1 MSIFLI
7 LLQIFLLRLIFKKL
21 NFPEFIS
28 FIIVGILNGRDL
40 LNLIPSYLNDS
51 YNIIS
56 LIALIVIFVRASSQ
70 IKIKLYTKKNFHR
83 SY

>member
-7 LLQIFLLRLIFKKL
+7 LIQIFLLRLIFKKL

-28 FIIVGILNGRDL
+28 FIIVGILNGSDL
-40 LNLIPSYLNDS
+40 LNFTPSYLKNS
-51 YNIIS
+51 YSLIS

-70 IKIKLYTKKNFHR
+70 IKIKIFDKKIFIFF
-83 SY
+83 Y